1 MHLATDL
8 TKARWLHGSGLT
20 YGLDEGVHVLTAP
33 AVAAAV
39 AGAWTAGPR
48 AGLAEPV
55 RISLTLG
62 R

>member
-1 MHLATDL
+1 MTE
-8 TKARWLHGSGLT
+8 ARWLDGSGLT
-20 YGLDEGVHVLTAP
+20 YRLDEGVHVLTAP

-39 AGAWTAGPR
+39 ARAWAAGLR